1 MDRIAEMPLSKGKF
15 NSNAELSYTLPAHY
29 YFDPD
34 IMRLESE
41 NIWMHSW
48 LIAGYTHD
56 LPEPGSY
63 RTSMIAG
70 QPVLIVRGK
79 DLKIR
84 AFYNVCRHRGH
95 LLLDGCGHAG
105 GIRCRFHSWAY
116 DLTGR
121 LIAAP
126 NSEAVPGFDKSE
138 FHLAEIRVEEVAGRM
153 IFVNFDEDA
162 KSFDEVYPGLVA
174 DIIALAPK
182 FDRLI
187 WTRRD
192 EYTIKANWKSTFDGL
207 ECYHCPYLHP
217 GSMGGPNDR
226 MQPSFE
232 STDFE
237 YYARHIIRGNP
248 DIMDTSK
255 AAQFGVTTGAD
266 LKDLNMWYVWPNILF
281 MAHPGPA
288 NFKVA
293 HIWPTGPESSV
304 RYIDQFTLT
313 DPPSEYDL
321 RQMANHKI
329 TFLEDVG
336 AMESVQIG
344 LHARGYTSGRLMVDR
359 ERSWK
364 SEHATHHF
372 QNLVWEA
379 LNPSN
384 KKTRGKDEN
393 SIQNQ

>member
-1 MDRIAEMPLSKGKF
+1 MDSIAELPLRKGKF
-15 NSNAELSYTLPAHY
+15 NPNPELSYTLPANY

-34 IMRLESE
+34 VMRAEGE
-41 NIWMHSW
+41 NIFMRSW
-48 LIAGYTHD
+48 LIAGFSHD
-56 LPEPGSY
+56 LPEPGDY
-63 RTSMIAG
+63 RTSMIAN

-79 DLKIR
+79 DSKIR

-95 LLLDGCGHAG
+95 LLLKGCGHTG
-105 GIRCRFHSWAY
+105 GIRCPFHSWAY

-126 NSEAVPGFDKSE
+126 NSECVPGFDKSD
-138 FHLAEIRVEEVAGRM
+138 FHLAEIRVEEVARM
-153 IFVNFDEDA
+153 IFINFDEDA
-162 KSFDEVYPGLVA
+162 KPFEEVYPGLVQEFR
-174 DIIALAPK
+174 DMVPG
-182 FDRLI
+182 FDRVI

-192 EYTIKANWKSTFDGL
+192 EYTIKANWKSVFDGL

-226 MQPSFE
+226 MQMSFE

-237 YYARHIIRGNP
+237 FFARHIIRGNP
-248 DIMDTSK
+248 EVMDTAK
-255 AAQFGVTTGAD
+255 GEAFGVGSDAD

-293 HIWPTGPESSV
+293 HVWPTGPETCV

-313 DPPSEYDL
+313 NPPSEHDL
-321 RQMANHKI
+321 AQMAKHKI
-329 TFLEDVG
+329 TFEEDLG

-344 LHARGYTSGRLMVDR
+344 LHAKGYSSGRLMVDR

-372 QNLVWEA
+372 QNLVWSA
-379 LNPSN
+379 LNTS
-384 KKTRGKDEN
+384 KE
-393 SIQNQ
+393 